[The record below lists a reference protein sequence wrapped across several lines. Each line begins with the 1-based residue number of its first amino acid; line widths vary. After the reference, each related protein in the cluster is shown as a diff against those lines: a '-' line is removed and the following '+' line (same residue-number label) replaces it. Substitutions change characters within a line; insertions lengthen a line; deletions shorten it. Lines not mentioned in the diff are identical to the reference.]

1 VESGDL
7 RGLWSGARQCQA
19 SVVSASPTTS
29 RSVGSS
35 LRPPRPSTVTGPGPS
50 RTWSGGRIG
59 VQAPFIGLRIV
70 TTLLRSVRTTAGS
83 LAAHRLEP
91 KLRPGDQD
99 PASPGVRDLSAPP
112 PTHPTRIHSQE
123 PELPRVPFGPTAP
136 PVQLP
141 FRPRGFAPPRRLS
154 PREGPW
160 ACCIPLPILRFIGF
174 PRRARRASV
183 LPGLPRRC
191 HTLQS
196 LLHPYSRTRVT
207 ASRCP
212 LVVSRLRSPVPPGP
226 VRLQGLAPYEQC
238 VAMVRRCRQA
248 KARCSPGLPVLEHH
262 DCRPIMAP
270 GGRSRRRLRA
280 RTLSGDRA

>member
-136 PVQLP
+136 PVQHP
-141 FRPRGFAPPRRLS
+141 VPSSWFHTTSAVFS
-154 PREGPW
+154 
-160 ACCIPLPILRFIGF
+160 
-174 PRRARRASV
+174 ARRPAGLLHPAAGPEVRRVSRN
-183 LPGLPRRC
+183 PLPRRPL
-191 HTLQS
+191 TAPLARRGDRPEGQS
-196 LLHPYSRTRVT
+196 GAAGVRKASSPRRDLYPSKSSPRPQPYRVT
-207 ASRCP
+207 TADAP
-212 LVVSRLRSPVPPGP
+212 LPLDPT
-226 VRLQGLAPYEQC
+226 
-238 VAMVRRCRQA
+238 RR
-248 KARCSPGLPVLEHH
+248 
-262 DCRPIMAP
+262 
-270 GGRSRRRLRA
+270 
-280 RTLSGDRA
+280 